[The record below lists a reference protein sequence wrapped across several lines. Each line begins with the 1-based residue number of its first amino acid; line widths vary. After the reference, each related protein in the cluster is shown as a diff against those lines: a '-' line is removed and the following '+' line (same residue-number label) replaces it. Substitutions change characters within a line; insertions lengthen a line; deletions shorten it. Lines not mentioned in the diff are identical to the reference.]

1 VGDRRRAYDDPLQ
14 REDHAESSETPGK
27 VLLRSSRRQGQRR
40 RSHFRGFAQQEAMQ
54 VTLERFLEDIHKQ
67 LLRFFTEN
75 LYNWFKMKAQLSTA

>member
-1 VGDRRRAYDDPLQ
+1 
-14 REDHAESSETPGK
+14 
-27 VLLRSSRRQGQRR
+27 
-40 RSHFRGFAQQEAMQ
+40 MQ